1 VVFRR
6 GGHPS
11 RNHQPARLLGS
22 ERPPRGKLVLPI
34 PPTAAARQYGTRP
47 SPAFGEKARVNERR
61 RPELALSELWPIQQY
76 GHRARWNGE
85 VRFLPLGDA
94 DPAESRARRRD
105 RRTDGSALA
114 PNGLNRALRPVPGLE
129 VPGWRHNSFNSKGG
143 PLLARI
149 VQSRSGRF
157 ELPPVKPAHRTATDP
172 FRGRL
177 AVRSPKKADAPR
189 RPANSVSILRSFA

>member
-1 VVFRR
+1 VVSWN
-6 GGHPS
+6 PS
-11 RNHQPARLLGS
+11 DPPDGS
-22 ERPPRGKLVLPI
+22 RPPIRM
-34 PPTAAARQYGTRP
+34 RP
-47 SPAFGEKARVNERR
+47 SPVFGEKASVHERR
-61 RPELALSELWPIQQY
+61 RPKLALSELRPIERH
-76 GHRARWNGE
+76 GARARRNCE
-85 VRFLPLGDA
+85 VRLLPLGDA

-105 RRTDGSALA
+105 CRTDGSALA
-114 PNGLNRALRPVPGLE
+114 PNGLNRSLRPVPGLE
-129 VPGWRHNSFNSKGG
+129 APGWRHNSFNSKGG

-189 RPANSVSILRSFA
+189 RTGNSVSILRSFA